1 MLVNYKLK
9 KNYFYLILEIFKWIF
24 ILKRSDHDIENR
36 TTDSQKLA

>member
-9 KNYFYLILEIFKWIF
+9 KNYFYLILEIFKGLF

>member
-9 KNYFYLILEIFKWIF
+9 KNYFYLILEILNCFF
-24 ILKRSDHDIENR
+24 ILKRSDYDIENR